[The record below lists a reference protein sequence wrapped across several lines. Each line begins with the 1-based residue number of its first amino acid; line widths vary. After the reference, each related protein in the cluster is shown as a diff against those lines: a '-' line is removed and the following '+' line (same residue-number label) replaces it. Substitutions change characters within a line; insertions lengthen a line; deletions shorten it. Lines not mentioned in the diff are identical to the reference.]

1 MSFAKRAWRVL
12 VAIKDG
18 LALLFL
24 LLFFWLLYSV
34 LTGSPN
40 AAAVKD
46 GALLLRL
53 DGVVVEQPVEVSPAD
68 LLSGTNA
75 GPAQM
80 RLRDL
85 VHGIEAAATDKKVK
99 ALVLDFSG
107 FLGGGQASLARVA
120 DAIGKVRKAGK
131 PVLAH
136 STSYFDD
143 SYQLAANA
151 SEIWLDPLGQAIL
164 QGPGGSQPYFKGLA
178 DRLGVN
184 VHVYRVGTYKS
195 AIEPFTRTNA
205 SPEAKAAN
213 QVLADTLWEEWKTKV
228 QRARPKAQLAG
239 VITDPLS
246 KGSNLSEAALG
257 FGLVDR
263 LGDSTAF
270 GKRVAELVGRED
282 DDRPDAFNATEFD
295 AFLAANPP
303 STGGDKIGVLTIA
316 GTIVDGEAPSGTAGG
331 DTIANLVLDALTSK
345 ELKALVV
352 RIDSGGG
359 SVGASE
365 KIRQAILAAK
375 GQKLPV
381 VFSMG
386 DVAASG
392 GYWVAMT
399 GDRVFAEPSTITGSI
414 GVFSVFPTL
423 ERTLAQYGV
432 TGDGVSTTPLS
443 GQPDILRG
451 TNEAVDRILQGGV
464 EDIYRRFTGLVSVSR
479 KMDVK
484 RVDELGQGRVW
495 AGGTARQ
502 LGLVDSF
509 GSLDDAV
516 AEAARLIQAKPE
528 AIERVYLEPE
538 PSFIGGLINSLI
550 GGVHSDSA
558 TDGYSRMGQRQS
570 NLLISGLYD
579 AGSILHGPAIQV
591 RCLACPAKVRSVP
604 ADRVRSLLKEKV
616 FK

>member
-1 MSFAKRAWRVL
+1 MSFAKRAWTVL

-24 LLFFWLLYSV
+24 LLFFWLLYMV

-53 DGVVVEQPVEVSPAD
+53 EGVVVEQPVELSPAEA
-68 LLSGTNA
+68 LGGSEA
-75 GPAQM
+75 GPVQM

-85 VHGIEAAATDKKVK
+85 VHGIETAAGDDHVK

-107 FLGGGQASLARVA
+107 FLGGGHASLARIG
-120 DAIGKVRKAGK
+120 DAIAKVKKAGK

-136 STSYFDD
+136 STGYFDD
-143 SYQLAANA
+143 SYQLAAHA

-178 DRLGVN
+178 DRLGLN

-195 AIEPFTRTNA
+195 AIEPFTRTEA
-205 SPEAKAAN
+205 SPEAKADN
-213 QVLADTLWEEWKTKV
+213 QALADSLWEEWKTRV

-239 VITDPLS
+239 VIADPMS
-246 KGSNLSEAALG
+246 KGGNLAEAALG
-257 FGLVDR
+257 FGLVDK

-270 GKRVAELVGRED
+270 GQRVAALVGRED
-282 DDRPDAFNATEFD
+282 DDRPDAFNATDFD

-303 STGGDKIGVLTIA
+303 QTGGDKIGVLTIA

-331 DTIANLVLDALTSK
+331 DTIANLLLDALATD

-365 KIRQAILAAK
+365 KIRQAVLAAK
-375 GQKLPV
+375 AKKLPV

-399 GDRVFAEPSTITGSI
+399 GDRVYAEPSTITGSI

-423 ERTLAQYGV
+423 ERTLGQYGV
-432 TGDGVSTTPLS
+432 TSDRVATTPLS
-443 GQPDILRG
+443 GQPDILGG
-451 TNEAVDRILQGGV
+451 TNAAVDRLFQGGV
-464 EDIYRRFTGLVSVSR
+464 EDIYRRFTQLVATSR

-495 AGGTARQ
+495 AGGAARQ
-502 LGLVDSF
+502 LGLVDGF

-516 AEAARLIQAKPE
+516 AEAARLIQAKPD
-528 AIERVYLEPE
+528 AVERVYLDPQ
-538 PSFIGGLINSLI
+538 PSFVGGLLNSLI
-550 GGVHSDSA
+550 GGAQSRSA
-558 TDGYSRMGQRQS
+558 TDGYTKMVQRRTQ
-570 NLLISGLYD
+570 LLISGLYD

-591 RCLACPAKVRSVP
+591 RCLACPATIRPVP
-604 ADRVRSLLKEKV
+604 AEKVRSLLKEKV

>member
-1 MSFAKRAWRVL
+1 MSFAMRAWRVL

-24 LLFFWLLYSV
+24 LLFFWLLYTV

-40 AAAVKD
+40 AAAVKE

-53 DGVVVEQPVEVSPAD
+53 DGVVVEQPVEPTPTEVLGGSE
-68 LLSGTNA
+68 T

-85 VHGIEAAATDKKVK
+85 VHGIEAAASDDNVK
-99 ALVLDFSG
+99 ALVLDFGG
-107 FLGGGQASLARVA
+107 FMGGGYASLARLG

-143 SYQLAANA
+143 SYQLAAHA
-151 SEIWLDPLGQAIL
+151 SEIWLDPYGQAIL

-195 AIEPFTRTNA
+195 AIEPFTRTEA

-213 QVLADTLWEEWKTKV
+213 QALADTLWEEWKTRV

-239 VITDPLS
+239 VIADPLS
-246 KGSNLSEAALG
+246 KSSNLADAALG
-257 FGLVDR
+257 FGLVDK

-270 GKRVAELVGRED
+270 GQRVATLVGRED
-282 DDRPDAFNATEFD
+282 DDRADAFNATEFD

-303 STGGDKIGVLTIA
+303 QTGGDKIGVLTVA

-331 DTIANLVLDALTSK
+331 DTIANLLLDALATD

-365 KIRQAILAAK
+365 KIRQAVLAAK
-375 GQKLPV
+375 AKKLPV

-399 GDRVFAEPSTITGSI
+399 GDRVLAEPSTITGSI

-423 ERTLAQYGV
+423 ERTLGQYGV
-432 TGDGVSTTPLS
+432 TSDGVATTPLS
-443 GQPDILRG
+443 GQPDILGG
-451 TNEAVDRILQGGV
+451 TNAEVDRIFQGGV
-464 EDIYRRFTGLVSVSR
+464 EDIYRRFTGLVAASR

-502 LGLVDSF
+502 LGLIDGF

-516 AEAARLIQAKPE
+516 AEAARLIQAKPDSV
-528 AIERVYLEPE
+528 ERVYLEPE
-538 PSFIGGLINSLI
+538 PTFLGSLVNSLI
-550 GGVHSDSA
+550 GGVQSSAA
-558 TDGYSRMGQRQS
+558 TDGYSKMVQRRN
-570 NLLISGLYD
+570 NLLVSGLYD
-579 AGSILHGPAIQV
+579 ASFILHGPAIQV
-591 RCLACPAKVRSVP
+591 RCLACPANVRPVPVDKVRI
-604 ADRVRSLLKEKV
+604 LLKEKV